1 MIQLAGTEAA
11 EMARTDAL
19 LDALAGGSAGDLAA
33 FDDPAVRLLGAL
45 VADVTGQAPLQAVP
59 DPSVVDPSVVDA
71 SAQAPS
77 VQEVFPELFA
87 DAEPGADPLDVLGPL
102 PDPQRDG
109 AVPSGR
115 PDADGPSPDGAGAA
129 DDGDRARDPAVVEPV
144 DLRRRRR
151 GGPSAIVAF
160 GVATTLLASTGV
172 AAAAGRLTLQHG
184 FVPVITGEAPRRTEA
199 GAAPGDSVAGTIKLG
214 VPPEPD
220 RPPRTL
226 PRKPARPNPRQ
237 QAPDPVGGLR
247 DGLDGLLNPRPSRK
261 RDHRVEPPPLV
272 RDPIGTVDDLRRQ
285 LQRGLGLPEFP

>member
-45 VADVTGQAPLQAVP
+45 VADVTGQPPLQAVP
-59 DPSVVDPSVVDA
+59 DPSAVDQ

-87 DAEPGADPLDVLGPL
+87 GAEPGADPLDVLGPL
-102 PDPQRDG
+102 PDPPRDG
-109 AVPSGR
+109 AVPSRR
-115 PDADGPSPDGAGAA
+115 PERADGPSPDGAADG
-129 DDGDRARDPAVVEPV
+129 DDGERAKDPAVVEPV

-172 AAAAGRLTLQHG
+172 AAAAGRLTLEHG
-184 FVPVITGEAPRRTEA
+184 FVPVITGEAPHRTTA

-214 VPPEPD
+214 VPPQPD

-226 PRKPARPNPRQ
+226 PRKPARPNPKGG
-237 QAPDPVGGLR
+237 APDPVGGLR
-247 DGLDGLLNPRPSRK
+247 DGLGGLLNPRPSRK
-261 RDHRVEPPPLV
+261 RDQRVEPPPIV